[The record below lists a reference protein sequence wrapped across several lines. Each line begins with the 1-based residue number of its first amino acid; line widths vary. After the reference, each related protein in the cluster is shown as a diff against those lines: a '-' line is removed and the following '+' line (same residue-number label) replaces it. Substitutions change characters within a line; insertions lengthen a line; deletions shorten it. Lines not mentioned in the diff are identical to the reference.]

1 MGIGR
6 FYAMVGALIHRPS
19 DDKYLVLRRSED
31 KDFAGGSWECVTG
44 RVDQGEGF
52 SEAVHREVFEE
63 LGINI
68 QIDFIV
74 GTVHFYRGEEK
85 PENEII
91 EVQYCCTILE
101 PRAMRLTWEH
111 AEHRWVTE
119 KEAQDLLPEDH
130 WLLDVIQRA
139 DAIRA
144 LSPISLQEFYHEVGF
159 EL

>member
-6 FYAMVGALIHRPS
+6 FYGMVGAILRRPS
-19 DDKYLVLRRSED
+19 DGKYLILRRSED

-52 SEAVHREVFEE
+52 SEAVRREVFEE
-63 LGINI
+63 LGINV

-74 GTVHFYRGEEK
+74 GTAHFYRGEEK

-91 EVQYCCTILE
+91 GVQYCCTILE
-101 PRAMRLTWEH
+101 LEAMQLSWEH
-111 AEHRWVTE
+111 ADYRWVTVE
-119 KEAQDLLPEDH
+119 EASELLPEGH
-130 WLLDVIQRA
+130 WLRDVIQRA
-139 DAIRA
+139 EAIRA
-144 LSPISLQEFYHEVGF
+144 LSPAGLLAFYDEKGF